1 MNLTVRIP
9 ANASRGGSLRT
20 DSPQNELAQNCN
32 ASCRKCGLR
41 HVYRSPQGHVMS
53 VTERL
58 GRPTLVH
65 RNDVRDQGTQM
76 LPSIQTPNSNVDNA
90 LLISRGSSFALQ
102 QLL

>member
-1 MNLTVRIP
+1 
-9 ANASRGGSLRT
+9 
-20 DSPQNELAQNCN
+20 
-32 ASCRKCGLR
+32 
-41 HVYRSPQGHVMS
+41 MS